1 MLGRIEEII
10 DNSVNIKL
18 SININEQPNLV
29 NKHIVFEDD
38 SNRKVVAEIAN
49 TNQTHMIA
57 NIVGEIKDDY
67 FTAGSSI
74 KPSFKSSI
82 RMIKD
87 DELEMVYGSQE
98 VRLGFTNFG
107 TSNVYEGYKINVPI
121 NEFFNSHFSILGNT
135 GAGKSCTVASILQKL
150 FISSPVPPVNSAL
163 FFFDAYG
170 EYTHAFSNLHEKNNA
185 LNYKA
190 YTTNIIDPETEILRI
205 PIWLLDVDD
214 LALLLDATSPT
225 QLPIIEKTLKLVP
238 ILTGSSD
245 NVIKR
250 KNDIIARALQ
260 DILLS
265 GDDSTKIRDQV
276 IGVLTKFNTPT
287 LNLESQIVQPGYTR
301 TFKQC
306 LYVDKTGKM
315 QEMELVVEFV
325 RGYIIEESLDI
336 PESELN
342 PFYTLADL
350 ELAMDFALISEGIL
364 KSDKVFDTANV
375 MSVRLHTLATGDNRH
390 YFSYPKYITRDQYI
404 ETLLWNP
411 KTSSN
416 AQIVNFNI
424 NYVDDRIAKVM
435 TKILSRMLFL
445 KASVLKPRGS
455 RAFHI
460 IIEEAHRYV
469 QHDADIELLGYNIFE
484 RISKEGRKYGVFLGL
499 ITQRPSELSDT
510 CVSQCMNFVILRT
523 LHPVDLKYIKEMVP
537 NVSSEIVLQLKNLK
551 PGNCIAFGSAFK
563 VPTVMYIDLPDPRPL
578 SNNVDLEKVWYTSKS
593 TPTPGEKSNS
603 ADLVANLMGKAVKE
617 GNINIQASMVQEI
630 RPVQPINTANQQVL
644 GSGQQII
651 QSTPQS
657 VQSNVGV
664 AQTVAPP
671 PQQFQQLQQNKM
683 QTIGVGGQ
691 VQPPNQI
698 PQPTPPQQ
706 GTFINPPK

>member
-1 MLGRIEEII
+1 MLGTIEEII
-10 DNSVNIKL
+10 DNSVTVKL

-29 NKHIVFEDD
+29 NLHVVFDD
-38 SNRKVVAEIAN
+38 GSDKKVVAEIAN
-49 TNQTHMIA
+49 VNQTRMIA
-57 NIVGEIKDDY
+57 NVVGEIDGDR
-67 FTAGSSI
+67 FTPGASV
-74 KPSFKSSI
+74 KPSFKSQV
-82 RMIKD
+82 RLIKTE
-87 DELEMVYGSQE
+87 ELELLFGKQE
-98 VRLGFTNFG
+98 TAFGETNFG
-107 TSNVYEGYKINVPI
+107 TSNVYDGYKINVSI
-121 NEFFNSHFSILGNT
+121 NDFFSNHFAILGNS

-150 FISSPVPPVNSAL
+150 FTSSPTPPIHSSL

-170 EYTHAFSNLHEKNNA
+170 EYTHAFGKLHEVNPR
-185 LNYKA
+185 LGYKA
-190 YTTNIIDPETEILRI
+190 YTTNIVDPDCEILRI

-214 LALLLDATSPT
+214 LALLLDANSPT

-265 GDDSTKIRDQV
+265 GNDSTKIRDQV

-325 RGYIIEESLDI
+325 RGYIIEDQLNLD
-336 PESELN
+336 PSEMN
-342 PFYTLADL
+342 PFYTLQDL

-375 MSVRLHTLATGDNRH
+375 MSVRLHTLATGDSRH
-390 YFSYPKYITRDQYI
+390 YFTYPKYVTRDQYI
-404 ETLLWNP
+404 DSLLWD
-411 KTSSN
+411 SSRN
-416 AQIVNFNI
+416 APVQIVNFNI
-424 NYVDDRIAKVM
+424 NYIDDRLAKVI

-445 KASVLKPRGS
+445 KLSTTKPRGS
-455 RAFHI
+455 KAYHI

-469 QHDADIELLGYNIFE
+469 QHDSDIELLGYNIFE
-484 RISKEGRKYGVFLGL
+484 RITKEGRKYGAFLAM

-510 CVSQCMNFVILRT
+510 CISQCANFVVLRT

-563 VPTVMYIDLPDPRPL
+563 VPTSMYIDLPNPRPL
-578 SNNVDLEKVWYTSKS
+578 SNNVDLENVWYENKTQQAVPNPQAASVQTIMQQQLRS
-593 TPTPGEKSNS
+593 ATPQQQMQ
-603 ADLVANLMGKAVKE
+603 VQ
-617 GNINIQASMVQEI
+617 QA
-630 RPVQPINTANQQVL
+630 QPQMMQQQAQPQPQQVGTQRFINT
-644 GSGQQII
+644 
-651 QSTPQS
+651 
-657 VQSNVGV
+657 
-664 AQTVAPP
+664 
-671 PQQFQQLQQNKM
+671 
-683 QTIGVGGQ
+683 
-691 VQPPNQI
+691 
-698 PQPTPPQQ
+698 Q
-706 GTFINPPK
+706 G